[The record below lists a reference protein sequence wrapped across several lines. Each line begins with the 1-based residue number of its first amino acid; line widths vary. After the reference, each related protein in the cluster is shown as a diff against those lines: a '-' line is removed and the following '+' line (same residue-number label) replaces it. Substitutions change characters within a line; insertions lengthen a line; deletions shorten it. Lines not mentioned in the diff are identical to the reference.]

1 MTFWFGR
8 LTARPL
14 RKQQRLLP
22 RPSLKTLS
30 AKVDS
35 KAVRNA
41 ALARAYLEHGYTLT
55 GVGREV
61 GLHHATVSRIIKAME
76 KIS

>member
-1 MTFWFGR
+1 MTH
-8 LTARPL
+8 PL
-14 RKQQRLLP
+14 RKRQRLLP
-22 RPSLKTLS
+22 RPALKTLL

-55 GVGREV
+55 EIDRAA
-61 GLHHATVSRIIKAME
+61 GLHYAMVSRIIKATEEM
-76 KIS
+76 S